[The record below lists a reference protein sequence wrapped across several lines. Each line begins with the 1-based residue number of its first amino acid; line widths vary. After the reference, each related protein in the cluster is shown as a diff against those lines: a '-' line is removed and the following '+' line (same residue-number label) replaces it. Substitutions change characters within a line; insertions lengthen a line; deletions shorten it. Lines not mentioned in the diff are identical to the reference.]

1 MSQQTAAPST
11 PANWFTGKTLY
22 SQLACH
28 RSKVSSAV
36 RSDVVNCLLANF
48 EESQH
53 CGSETPWVTYLFHT
67 STTCFYNSFNTA
79 GEDGAE
85 VASPLMFPFMFIP
98 Y

>member
-11 PANWFTGKTLY
+11 PANWFTGKTPY

-36 RSDVVNCLLANF
+36 RTDVVNCLLANF

-53 CGSETPWVTYLFHT
+53 GGSETPWVTYLFHT
-67 STTCFYNSFNTA
+67 STMCFQFQHGRRGWSRSDFTTQLTINVHVSL
-79 GEDGAE
+79 G
-85 VASPLMFPFMFIP
+85 
-98 Y
+98 